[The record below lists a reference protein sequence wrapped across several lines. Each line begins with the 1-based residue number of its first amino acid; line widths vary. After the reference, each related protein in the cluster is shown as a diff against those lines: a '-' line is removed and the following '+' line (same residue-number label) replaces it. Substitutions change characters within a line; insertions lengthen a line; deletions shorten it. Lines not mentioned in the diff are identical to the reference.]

1 MDAYDLIV
9 IGGGPGG
16 YHAAEQAAKRGFR
29 TLLAEKR
36 SLGGVCLN
44 EGCIPSKAYLNSAK
58 HFLHAKDTSFGV
70 VAKDVVFDQKRAL
83 KHKNDVVRNLVSGVS
98 YKLKKAGVEVRME
111 TARIKG
117 RNDDGFLVTI
127 GDQDV
132 LAKRMIVS
140 TGSSPVLPPIEGLKE
155 GLESGF
161 VMTSREILDLETIP
175 TSLAVIGA
183 GFIGLEMAA
192 YFSSI
197 GSDVTVIEMLPT
209 IGGGLDEEIMKSLKK
224 SLERKEIRFHL
235 DARVTAIGPNRITY
249 RTGGTEHV
257 QNCERVLLSVGRKPV
272 IADLGLERLHVQV
285 EQGAIRTDGQGR
297 TNVENV
303 YAIGDVNGRSL
314 LAHTAYRE
322 AEVVVR
328 TMSGERDEIRY
339 DRVPSVI
346 YTTPEVAVVGLTE
359 EEAKAK
365 GYDASSVKLPVAY
378 SGRHI
383 AESNDRDG
391 FIKLVIDRKRNILLG
406 AHVIANYGSEMMLFL
421 SSMLDLE
428 IDIEQLKRLVYPH
441 PTVGELIKDAFFQS

>member
-1 MDAYDLIV
+1 MNSYDLVI

-16 YHAAEQAAKRGFR
+16 YHAALLAANRGFK

-58 HFLHAKDTSFGV
+58 HFLHATDTSFGV
-70 VAKDVVFDQKRAL
+70 VAKDVSFDQKRAL

-98 YKLKKAGVEVRME
+98 YKLKKAKVDVRME
-111 TARIKG
+111 SARIKS
-117 RNDDGFLVTI
+117 RRDDGFLVTI

-132 LAKRMIVS
+132 LAKRLILS
-140 TGSSPVLPPIEGLKE
+140 TGSVPVLPPIEGLKE
-155 GLESGF
+155 GLKNGF
-161 VMTSREILDLETIP
+161 VMTSREILDLQEIP
-175 TSLAVIGA
+175 QSLIVIG
-183 GFIGLEMAA
+183 GGIIGLEMAS
-192 YFSSI
+192 YFSSV
-197 GSDVTVIEMLPT
+197 GSDVFVIEMLPT
-209 IGGGLDEEIMKSLKK
+209 IGGKLDTDVMKSLKK
-224 SLERKEIRFHL
+224 SLEKKGITFHVN
-235 DARVTAIGPNRITY
+235 ARVTKIGANQVTY
-249 RTGGTEHV
+249 EVDDQKHV
-257 QNCERVLLSVGRKPV
+257 QSGKCVLLSVGRRPV
-272 IADLGLERLHVQV
+272 TADLGLDRLHLEV
-285 EQGAIRTDGQGR
+285 EQGAIQTDGQGR

-303 YAIGDVNGRSL
+303 YAIGDVNGKSM

-328 TMSGERDEIRY
+328 TISGERDEIRY
-339 DRVPSVI
+339 DKIPSVI

-359 EEAKAK
+359 KEATKE
-365 GYDASSVKLPVAY
+365 GYDAKSVQLPVTY

-383 AESNDRDG
+383 AESNEKNG

-428 IDIEQLKRLVYPH
+428 IDLEQLRRLVYPH
-441 PTVGELIKDAFFQS
+441 PTVGELIKDTLFQL